1 MPTKIEKDTATG
13 RMTTGHEWD
22 GIKELNTPLPKWW
35 LYVFYIS
42 IAFSAVWVLLFPGI
56 PLGTTY
62 FKGLLGYSTRVEH
75 VENLAAVEAGR
86 ADVLAKIRA
95 TDVADILKDPATATY
110 AVAGGRVA
118 FAENCAACHGAGG
131 AGQSGYPALGDDS
144 WLWGGDIHTIR
155 QTLMHGIRSVTDPD
169 TRMSEMP
176 AFGQIL
182 DREQITTLTSYVLS
196 LSGAATPAA
205 AVMEQGQTLF
215 ADNCAACHG
224 DNGQGNREFGAPSL
238 ADQLWL
244 YGGTEAEVAGQITQ
258 PRHGVMPNWGGRLDE
273 ATINM
278 LAVYVHSLGGGE

>member
-75 VENLAAVEAGR
+75 VENLAAVEADR
-86 ADVLAKIRA
+86 ADILAKIRT

-131 AGQSGYPALGDDS
+131 AGQPGYPALGDDS
-144 WLWGGDIHTIR
+144 WLWGGDIHTVR
-155 QTLMHGIRSVTDPD
+155 QTLLHGIRSVTDPD

-176 AFGQIL
+176 AFGAFL
-182 DREQITTLTSYVLS
+182 DREQITTLTGYVLS
-196 LSGAATPAA
+196 LSGATTPAA

-238 ADQLWL
+238 ADQIWL
-244 YGGTEAEVAGQITQ
+244 YGGTEAEVAGQIAL

>member
-35 LYVFYIS
+35 LYVFYAC
-42 IAFSAVWVLLFPGI
+42 IAFSAVWVVLFPGI

-75 VENLAAVEAGR
+75 VENMAAVEAGR

-131 AGQSGYPALGDDS
+131 AGQPGYPALGDDS

-155 QTLMHGIRSVTDPD
+155 QTLLHGIRSVTDPD

-176 AFGQIL
+176 AFGEIL
-182 DREQITTLTSYVLS
+182 DREQITTLTGYVLS

-238 ADQLWL
+238 ADQIWL
-244 YGGTEAEVAGQITQ
+244 YGGTEAEVASQIAL